1 MLSRLHLQ
9 PGLSELEVCSSASTL
24 HNRNP
29 GELQNSALLR
39 PGRQSTNNIA
49 AVGRLVSPKFF
60 LLVAKF
66 RVIAYL
72 SDVYV
77 APAIS
82 KIAKHLK
89 FSETVAGATLVA
101 FANGVPD
108 IMTSIISSI
117 SGEDP
122 EGINE
127 LAIGS
132 LMGANI
138 FTYTCVFLGVVWMSP
153 NREVTGL
160 DKSNIHNDLLFIL
173 GSLTLF
179 VVAGTLKV
187 HLMGFGLLMFA
198 VYGLYLYLLIR
209 RDREMPRVPADDEG
223 ESLLGAD
230 NSMEMVALPGGNPV
244 SNNDLVER
252 WANRTS
258 REWGTLSTVERILY
272 VVEFPAKLVL

>member
-1 MLSRLHLQ
+1 MGDAAAASRF
-9 PGLSELEVCSSASTL
+9 
-24 HNRNP
+24 R
-29 GELQNSALLR
+29 
-39 PGRQSTNNIA
+39 
-49 AVGRLVSPKFF
+49 SPKVF
-60 LLVAKF
+60 LLVVKF

-89 FSETVAGATLVA
+89 LSQTVAGATLVA

-108 IMTSIISSI
+108 IMTSVISSI

-127 LAIGS
+127 LTIGS

-138 FTYTCVFLGVVWMSP
+138 FTYTCVFLGVVMMSP
-153 NREVTGL
+153 NKEVAGL
-160 DKSNIHNDLLFIL
+160 DKSNIQNDLLFIL

-179 VVAGTLKV
+179 VLAGTLKV
-187 HLMGFGLLMFA
+187 RLMGFGLLMFA

-209 RDREMPRVPADDEG
+209 RDREMPRAPADDEG
-223 ESLLGAD
+223 ESLLGGED
-230 NSMEMVALPGGNPV
+230 SMEMVTLPGGAPV
-244 SNNDLVER
+244 SNSGPVER
-252 WANRTS
+252 WTNRTS
-258 REWGTLSTVERILY
+258 REWTTLSTAERILY